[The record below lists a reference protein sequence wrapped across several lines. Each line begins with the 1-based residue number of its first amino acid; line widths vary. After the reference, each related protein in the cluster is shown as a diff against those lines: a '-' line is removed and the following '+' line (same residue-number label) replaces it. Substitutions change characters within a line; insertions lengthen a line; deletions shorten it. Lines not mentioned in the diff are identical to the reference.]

1 VKIDGIFS
9 RAGSVDGT
17 GAINGNDLRSLR
29 RARGL
34 TLAATAQALGRSVGW
49 LSQVERDLSQPSLD
63 DLRAMAALL
72 DVSVGSLKTPRA
84 APREAGHIV
93 RATARRPIG
102 NREPGLE
109 EALLSPD
116 LSDDFEVVHSTFAPG
131 ARLDQPK
138 RRDTQELGFII
149 SGALDLWIDGT
160 AFQVAVG
167 DSFRIKGQ
175 PYRWHNPHDAPCV
188 AVWVISPPVY

>member
-1 VKIDGIFS
+1 MDGS
-9 RAGSVDGT
+9 GT
-17 GAINGNDLRSLR
+17 ILGHDLRSLR

-34 TLAATAQALGRSVGW
+34 TLAAMASALGRSVGW

-72 DVSVGSLKTPRA
+72 DVSVGSLMVPRA
-84 APREAGHIV
+84 APEEAGHIV

-138 RRDTQELGFII
+138 RRDTQELGFIV

-160 AFQVAVG
+160 AFRVATG

-175 PYRWHNPHDAPCV
+175 PYRWHNPHDVPCV

>member
-1 VKIDGIFS
+1 MDG
-9 RAGSVDGT
+9 
-17 GAINGNDLRSLR
+17 NGIILGHDLRSLR

-34 TLAATAQALGRSVGW
+34 TLAAMASALGRSVGW
-49 LSQVERDLSQPSLD
+49 ISQVERDLSQPSLD

-72 DVSVGSLKTPRA
+72 DVSPNSLMMQGA
-84 APREAGHIV
+84 APEESGHIV
-93 RATARRPIG
+93 RAAARRPIG

-138 RRDTQELGFII
+138 RRDTQELGFIV

-160 AFQVAVG
+160 AFHVTTG